1 MFRPMVRDPAR
12 QRLRPLPAD
21 LASPGLIDAVR
32 WTLLALAGLIL
43 IVHSLAYNFV
53 TDDAYISFV
62 YSRNFAEHG
71 ELAFNLGDPV
81 EGYTNF
87 SWTVLLGLLMAI
99 GVPPE
104 LSSRLLATACA
115 LGTLVLVFRIMERAL
130 GRKTPWAAVPPLL
143 LACSSGFACWT
154 SGGLE
159 TQLFTLLV
167 TAALDA
173 VVAAVERPRALRRAG
188 WLLALAAMTR
198 PEGPLIAAVFGFAYL
213 VHLVTVLLADRRR
226 GTPPER
232 PFPLADQVIAAA
244 WFLGLWAPWF
254 AWRWWYYGYPFPNT
268 YYVKAAGDW
277 TDPKMASEMVQH
289 GYYYIW
295 VWLRQTHVFDVLAL
309 VGIGIVTTFLKPRAP
324 RFVLGLAAALLALF
338 YVPYAISVGGDF
350 MGLHRFLMPLFVVA
364 AIAVVLGVEWCLS
377 WVAVERA
384 NTGALVV
391 GSVLLLAVAAYAIGS
406 RGELAALRIPPMIV
420 LGTLVLAGV
429 VAVLLG
435 RRTPTRGVLAILGAI
450 LLVGAFADTQLALTR
465 RSLDPKNLKAD
476 RGIID
481 TPAFLIVYTEDRAKI
496 GRAMEACFKPDD
508 FSIVGGAGAQPY
520 YARMRGIDVFGLV
533 SDRIAHESPRSRA
546 RAGHTKWG
554 SEQLLAGYDPDFV
567 FSCYDLQRTAAQPQL
582 PCAGFWKARG
592 FEEVTMYI
600 PGLVERGE
608 YYTFLAKKA
617 RNFQCPGRVH

>member
-1 MFRPMVRDPAR
+1 MWSVRAR
-12 QRLRPLPAD
+12 WLLLGIA
-21 LASPGLIDAVR
+21 ACVLIA
-32 WTLLALAGLIL
+32 
-43 IVHSLAYNFV
+43 HSLAFNFV

-87 SWTVLLGLLMAI
+87 SWTVLIGLLMAI

-104 LSSRLLATACA
+104 LSSRLLGLACA
-115 LGTLVLVFRIMERAL
+115 LGTLVLVFRILERAL
-130 GRKTPWAAVPPLL
+130 GRRTPWATVAPLL

-167 TAALDA
+167 TAAVHA
-173 VVAAVERPRALRRAG
+173 VVAATDQPRALRRAG

-198 PEGPLIAAVFGFAYL
+198 PEGPLIALVLGFAYL
-213 VHLVTVLLADRRR
+213 VQVGIVLLADRNASAR
-226 GTPPER
+226 R
-232 PFPLADQVIAAA
+232 PFPLRDVIVAAA
-244 WFLGLWAPWF
+244 WFVGLWAPWF

-268 YYVKAAGDW
+268 YYVKAAGAW
-277 TDPKMASEMVQH
+277 TQPKMAAEMVSH
-289 GYYYIW
+289 GAYYIW
-295 VWLRQTHVFDVLAL
+295 VWLNQTHVLYVLPIAAVGLVTAL
-309 VGIGIVTTFLKPRAP
+309 LKPRSP
-324 RFVLGLAAALLALF
+324 RFVLGLACTLVAVF

-350 MGLHRFLMPLFVVA
+350 MGLHRFIMPLFVVA
-364 AIAVVLGVEWCLS
+364 AIAVVLGLEWIVS
-377 WVAVERA
+377 WVPQDRIDVVTYLVAGLLGIAVTWYVIA
-384 NTGALVV
+384 
-391 GSVLLLAVAAYAIGS
+391 SS
-406 RGELAALRIPPMIV
+406 GELADLHVMPV
-420 LGTLVLAGV
+420 VVNGV
-429 VAVLLG
+429 VVVTVVVAALVSG
-435 RRTPTRGVLAILGAI
+435 RTAPRATLALASCVM
-450 LLVGAFADTQLALTR
+450 LVVPFAASQLSLTR
-465 RSLDPKNLKAD
+465 RSLDPKNLAAD
-476 RGIID
+476 HGIID
-481 TPAFLIVYTEDRAKI
+481 TPAFLIVYTEDRGKI
-496 GRAMEACFKPDD
+496 GEAMAPCFLPED

-554 SEQLLAGYDPDFV
+554 SDEILASYDPDFV
-567 FSCYDLQRTAAQPQL
+567 FSCYELSRSAAQPQL
-582 PCAGFWKARG
+582 PCAGPWKQRG
-592 FEEVTMYI
+592 FEEVTMRI